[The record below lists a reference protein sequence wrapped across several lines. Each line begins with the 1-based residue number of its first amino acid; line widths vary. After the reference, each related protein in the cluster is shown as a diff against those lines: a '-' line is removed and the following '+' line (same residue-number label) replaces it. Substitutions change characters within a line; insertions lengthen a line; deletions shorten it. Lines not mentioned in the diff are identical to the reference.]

1 MHLIIPDTSQ
11 YTGTLIGAANRKL
24 EPAVLGLII
33 TLEGRLSGICLD
45 APPVAAVIE
54 STVIRVGLRALRGN
68 ANLGDV
74 TMVSIDLAR
83 HVKDDF
89 QCTVTLSSVLR
100 TSKIVLFQCCGYTGL
115 NCEAHRGEML

>member
-1 MHLIIPDTSQ
+1 MHLIILIGQ
-11 YTGTLIGAANRKL
+11 CTGTLIGAANRKL

-74 TMVSIDLAR
+74 TMVSLI
-83 HVKDDF
+83 
-89 QCTVTLSSVLR
+89 LR
-100 TSKIVLFQCCGYTGL
+100 VTSKMIFNAL
-115 NCEAHRGEML
+115 